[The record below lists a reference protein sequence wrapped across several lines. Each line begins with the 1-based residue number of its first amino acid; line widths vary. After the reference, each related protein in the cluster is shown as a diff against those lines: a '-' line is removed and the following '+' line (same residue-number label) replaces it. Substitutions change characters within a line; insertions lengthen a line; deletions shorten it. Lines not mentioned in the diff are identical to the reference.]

1 MNNIFEIK
9 SVNDIETI
17 LKSSS
22 GKFVIL
28 SITLNNTPLNTK
40 INIRKWLKKYSV
52 EYKNVVFLYMSVTS
66 EDLGKL
72 SIFKEDVSKY
82 PLLYY
87 IYNINNICISVDN
100 VDTEGINEAYNK
112 MKHYLDDTKIEV
124 DDNNTNEN
132 KLLEQKK
139 LLEQQNRDKLIYLEN
154 HAEDYKINF
163 LTDIKNRKLVE
174 EEQ

>member
-1 MNNIFEIK
+1 
-9 SVNDIETI
+9 
-17 LKSSS
+17 
-22 GKFVIL
+22 
-28 SITLNNTPLNTK
+28 
-40 INIRKWLKKYSV
+40 
-52 EYKNVVFLYMSVTS
+52 
-66 EDLGKL
+66 
-72 SIFKEDVSKY
+72 
-82 PLLYY
+82 
-87 IYNINNICISVDN
+87 
-100 VDTEGINEAYNK
+100 

-174 EEQ
+174 K